1 MAQIAFSVT
10 TVLVLTQVEAG
21 GGGGVGAAERS
32 AQPREHRHL
41 PRASWDNLWHL
52 SRLAEEGTV
61 GTNCECLATLGEA
74 A

>member
-10 TVLVLTQVEAG
+10 TVMVLTQVVAG
-21 GGGGVGAAERS
+21 GGGAEAASERN

-41 PRASWDNLWHL
+41 PRASWDNIWHL
-52 SRLAEEGTV
+52 SRPAEEGTV
-61 GTNCECLATLGEA
+61 GTNCKCLATLGEA